1 MSGATAAPGVPANA
15 VAGGSAYDAI
25 VVGAGHNGLTAAAYL
40 ARAGL
45 RVAVVEARGVVG
57 GAAVT
62 EELGGVRVP
71 ALAHTVGRL
80 KPSVVRELEL
90 AKHGLS
96 LVAPEVRVFAPQPD
110 GRAVTLFAELNR
122 TWDALRA
129 YSADEATSYVEFDS
143 RVRSLAGFLA
153 DLADEAPP
161 DVRAPGF
168 GDALLGLRLGRAFR
182 GLGKDD
188 GRTILRVL
196 AMAVADFTGE
206 WFSAEPIRAVTA
218 WRGVRYT
225 AMGPWSAGSTA
236 VLLADAAGN
245 DGGGSGETV
254 YARGGP
260 SAVAEAIA
268 AAARAAGAEI
278 RLNARVTEV
287 TTRDGAVTGVA
298 LASGEELRAPAV
310 VSGVDPKRLL
320 TTLVDPVVVG
330 PSMRWRAGNIRTPGS
345 VAKVNLVLDGLP
357 SFPAA
362 GDDPRLLRGR
372 ILVGASSIDDM
383 ERSFDPS
390 KYGLLPSSPVLEAT
404 IPSLVDPSLVAG
416 AKDGT
421 HVMSVIAQWM
431 PARLPADAWAE
442 RREQVGDLVVR
453 TLETVAPKLGK
464 RVRARQ
470 VLTPSDLEA
479 EYGLTGGHPLHAEP
493 ALDSFFLWRPLLGWA
508 RYRMPV
514 DGLYL
519 AGSGAHPGGGVTG
532 LPGRNAAREV
542 LADAKRRRR

>member
-1 MSGATAAPGVPANA
+1 VTAAPTPGNGGNA
-15 VAGGSAYDAI
+15 WDAI

-45 RVAVVEARGVVG
+45 RVVVVEARGVVG

-62 EELGGVRVP
+62 EDLGGVRVP

-90 AKHGLS
+90 AKHGLA
-96 LVAPEVRVFAPQPD
+96 LVAPEVRVFAPQPE

-122 TWDALRA
+122 TWDALRTW
-129 YSADEATSYVEFDS
+129 SADDATSYVAFDN
-143 RVRSLAGFLA
+143 RVRSLARFLA
-153 DLADEAPP
+153 DLGDEAPP

-182 GLGKDD
+182 GLGRDD

-206 WFSAEPIRAVTA
+206 WFAGEPIRAVTA

-236 VLLADAAGN
+236 VLLGDAAGN

-254 YARGGP
+254 FARGGP
-260 SAVAEAIA
+260 SAVAESLA

-278 RLNARVTEV
+278 RLNARVAQV

-298 LASGEELRAPAV
+298 LASGEELAAPAV
-310 VSGVDPKRLL
+310 VSGLDPKRLL

-357 SFPAA
+357 SFTAA
-362 GDDPRLLRGR
+362 GDDARLLRGR
-372 ILVGASSIDDM
+372 ILVGASSIDDV

-431 PARLPADAWAE
+431 PAGLSADDWSQ
-442 RREQVGDLVVR
+442 RREEVGDLVIR
-453 TLETVAPKLGK
+453 TLETVAPGLGR

-470 VLTPSDLEA
+470 VLAPADLER

-514 DGLYL
+514 HGLYL
-519 AGSGAHPGGGVTG
+519 AGSGAHPGGGVTAV
-532 LPGRNAAREV
+532 PGRNAAREV
-542 LADAKRRRR
+542 VADLRKRRR